1 MADRKDITS
10 ASYPVGIALN
20 QTKQLFITSAA
31 TLCKISHLN
40 MLNATIEIYLEPKL
54 INRSAIATYKTSH
67 LEQDCII
74 SDITWL
80 Q

>member
-10 ASYPVGIALN
+10 ASYPVGKALN
-20 QTKQLFITSAA
+20 QTKQLFITAAA
-31 TLCKISHLN
+31 TLCKISH
-40 MLNATIEIYLEPKL
+40 LNATIEIYLEPKL
-54 INRSAIATYKTSH
+54 ISRSAIATYKTSH